1 MTAGAREEEHLTKRR
16 RIVVVTNTPWN
27 MLRFRADLLRELAA
41 RGWHVMAA
49 APFDAAQ
56 EAEIRALGAVPAR
69 IPMNAAARN
78 PVPDL
83 RSLVALRALYA
94 SFRPDVVHHFSS
106 KPVIYGS
113 IAAKLAGVPRILSS
127 ITGLGIAFD
136 GQRRALNR
144 LVTKLYRV
152 ALRGRVIAIFENDD
166 HYEKFVAARFIERRR
181 GVVLAGSVGI
191 DVAAIRRMV
200 DGIKAERNLF
210 VMVSRMLWS
219 KGVGDFVE
227 AAGLLKRRRPD
238 AHCVL
243 IGGTREDY
251 ASANPDFVPRDWL
264 EARTA
269 EGVVRWVGMQ
279 GPGEVER
286 WMARACAVVLPSF
299 YAEGMP
305 RTLME
310 AAAAGRAIVTT
321 DMPGCRE
328 AVVDGITGSIVP
340 PRSPEMLAKALQSL
354 MDDPERAAA
363 MGDAGLKLAW
373 ERFDQHTIFETLF
386 RLYEGRTMPDGS
398 PA

>member
-1 MTAGAREEEHLTKRR
+1 
-16 RIVVVTNTPWN
+16 
-27 MLRFRADLLRELAA
+27 MLRFRSDLLRELAA
-41 RGWHVMAA
+41 RGWNVVAA
-49 APFDAAQ
+49 STFDAAQ

-83 RSLVALRALYA
+83 RSLLALRSLYA

-136 GQRRALNR
+136 GQRRVLHR
-144 LVTKLYRV
+144 LVTRLYRV
-152 ALRGRVIAIFENDD
+152 ALRGRVIAVFENED
-166 HYEKFVAARFIERRR
+166 HYERFVETRFIDRSR
-181 GVVLAGSVGI
+181 GIVLAGSVGI
-191 DVAAIRRMV
+191 DVAAIRRIV
-200 DGIKAERNLF
+200 DGIEAERGLF
-210 VMVSRMLWS
+210 VMVARMLWS

-227 AAGLLKRRRPD
+227 AARRLKRARPD

-251 ASANPDFVPRDWL
+251 ASANPDFVPREWL
-264 EARTA
+264 EARAA
-269 EGVVRWVGMQ
+269 EGLVTWAGRQ
-279 GPGEVER
+279 GPGDVER
-286 WMARACAVVLPSF
+286 WMARASAIVLPSF

-321 DMPGCRE
+321 DTPGCRE
-328 AVVDGITGSIVP
+328 TVVDSVTGLLCP
-340 PRSPEMLAKALQSL
+340 PRAPETLARALQSL
-354 MDDPERAAA
+354 LDDPERAAA
-363 MGDAGLKLAW
+363 MGEAGLKLAW
-373 ERFDQHTIFETLF
+373 ERFDQHAIFRTLF
-386 RLYEGRTMPDGS
+386 DLYEGRAMAS
-398 PA
+398 ERPA